1 MRTELLIIQIIL
13 SVIQFIIALI
23 LFATTR
29 GRLKLKN
36 KENSEVDYLIKIVA
50 DLYKLSNNRDLLSLC
65 SLKALYKLL
74 EDKGILSEEDFKK
87 YSQYQED
94 FYNELNKTKDE

>member
-1 MRTELLIIQIIL
+1 MKIELLIIQVIL
-13 SVIQFIIALI
+13 SVVQFIIALI
-23 LFATTR
+23 LFITTR

-50 DLYKLSNNRDLLSLC
+50 DLYKLSNNRDTLSLC

-74 EDKGILSEEDFKK
+74 EDKKVLSEEDFNK
-87 YSQYQED
+87 YSQYQE
-94 FYNELNKTKDE
+94 ELYDELTKIKDK